1 MRKWREIMFDVFTI
15 CVPSVEMTNLLSKE
29 SIYIAVDVLR
39 AGTSVCTA
47 LFNGA
52 KEIIPAENSEKAISI
67 AERFD
72 KEMILLAGERN
83 CQRIDGFDLG
93 NSPLEFSKEIVT
105 NKVIVL
111 STTNGSAVF
120 ARGKQFKYSF
130 VAAFVNISAIVSK
143 IVQLNKQF
151 PSLSNILL
159 VCAGNDGNFSMEDFL
174 FCGAFIESL
183 KKFDIELNLDDA
195 SKAAQDLLVL
205 HKNELKEYLMSCE
218 HCSKL
223 LKLGFADDIHFSL
236 TLDKFDIVPS
246 IVGTS
251 IVVGN

>member
-1 MRKWREIMFDVFTI
+1 MFDVVTI
-15 CVPSVEMTNLLSKE
+15 CVPSMEITKPSSKE
-29 SIYIAVDVLR
+29 AICVAVDVLR
-39 AGTSVCTA
+39 AGTTVCTA

-52 KEIIPAENSEKAISI
+52 KEVIPTENPEKAILI
-67 AERFD
+67 ANRFD
-72 KEMILLAGERN
+72 KEMRLLAGERN

-93 NSPLEFSKEIVT
+93 NSPLEFRREIVD
-105 NKVIVL
+105 NKIVVL

-130 VAAFVNISAIVSK
+130 VGAFVNLSAVVSK
-143 IVQLNKQF
+143 INRIYKES

-159 VCAGNDGNFSMEDFL
+159 VCSGNGGNFSMEDFL

-195 SKAAQDLLVL
+195 SKAAQDLFIL

-223 LKLGFADDIHFSL
+223 FELGFVDDIHFSL
-236 TLDKFDIVPS
+236 TLDRFDIVPS

-251 IVVGN
+251 IVARN

>member
-1 MRKWREIMFDVFTI
+1 MEITK
-15 CVPSVEMTNLLSKE
+15 PLSKE
-29 SIYIAVDVLR
+29 AIYIAVDVLR
-39 AGTSVCTA
+39 AGTTVCTA

-52 KEIIPAENSEKAISI
+52 KEVIPAENPEKAVSI
-67 AERFD
+67 ANRFD
-72 KEMILLAGERN
+72 KEMRLLAGERN

-93 NSPLEFSKEIVT
+93 NSPLEFKSEIVN
-105 NKVIVL
+105 NKIVVL

-120 ARGKQFKYSF
+120 ARGKQFKRSF
-130 VAAFVNISAIVSK
+130 VGTFVNLSAIVSE
-143 IVQLNKQF
+143 IIQIGKQF

-174 FCGAFIESL
+174 FCGAFIENL

-195 SKAAQDLLVL
+195 SKAAQDLLIL
-205 HKNELKEYLMSCE
+205 HKDGLKEYLMSCE

-223 LKLGFADDIHFSL
+223 LELGFVDDIHFSL
-236 TLDKFDIVPS
+236 TLDRFNIVPS

-251 IVVGN
+251 IVARN

>member
-1 MRKWREIMFDVFTI
+1 MFDVFTI
-15 CVPSVEMTNLLSKE
+15 CVPSMEITKPSSKE
-29 SIYIAVDVLR
+29 AIYVAVDVLR
-39 AGTSVCTA
+39 AGTTVCTA

-52 KEIIPAENSEKAISI
+52 KEVIPAENPEKAISL
-67 AERFD
+67 ANRFD
-72 KEMILLAGERN
+72 KETRLLAGERN

-93 NSPLEFSKEIVT
+93 NSPLEFRREVVDNKIV
-105 NKVIVL
+105 VL

-130 VAAFVNISAIVSK
+130 VGAFVNLSAVVSK
-143 IVQLNKQF
+143 IIQIDKQGS
-151 PSLSNILL
+151 SLSNILL
-159 VCAGNDGNFSMEDFL
+159 LCAGNGGSFSMEDFL

-195 SKAAQDLLVL
+195 SKAAQDLFIL

-223 LKLGFADDIHFSL
+223 LKLGFVDDIHFAL
-236 TLDKFDIVPS
+236 TLDIFDIVPS
-246 IVGTS
+246 IVRTS
-251 IVVGN
+251 IVAGN